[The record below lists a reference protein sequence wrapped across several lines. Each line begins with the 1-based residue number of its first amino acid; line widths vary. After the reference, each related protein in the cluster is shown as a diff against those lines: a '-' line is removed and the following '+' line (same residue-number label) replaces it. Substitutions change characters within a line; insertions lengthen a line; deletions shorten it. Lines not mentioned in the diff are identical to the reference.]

1 MYHVLPVFWTCFQS
15 FVWEIINLSFFTWI
29 GCFAVLTAF
38 FLGALKL
45 IPKPRSK

>member
-15 FVWEIINLSFFTWI
+15 FVWEFINLSIFTWF
-29 GCFAVLTAF
+29 GVFVCLFAL

-45 IPKPRSK
+45 IPKPRAK